1 MEVQVLEKQIY
12 LIESLIE
19 NQPDINKIYLHAKYP
34 YEAKYQY
41 IINKREDV
49 GIDHFNNPKA
59 FIEYLNDM
67 HDVYKNFDEYD
78 HDKENKI
85 LIVFDDK
92 IPDMIHNKKLESIVT
107 EMFIR
112 GRKLNSSLVFI
123 TQSYFKV
130 PKDVRLNTS
139 HFFITKI
146 PNKRELQQIAIN
158 HSSDINTK
166 DFANIYRKCT
176 AEPYSFLVNDTT
188 LASDNPL
195 RFRKLFLEYNKNH
208 DN

>member
-1 MEVQVLEKQIY
+1 M
-12 LIESLIE
+12 
-19 NQPDINKIYLHAKYP
+19 HAKYP
-34 YEAKYQY
+34 HEAKYQY

-67 HDVYKNFDEYD
+67 HDVYKNIDEYN

-123 TQSYFKV
+123 
-130 PKDVRLNTS
+130 
-139 HFFITKI
+139 H
-146 PNKRELQQIAIN
+146 N
-158 HSSDINTK
+158 HIS
-166 DFANIYRKCT
+166 
-176 AEPYSFLVNDTT
+176 
-188 LASDNPL
+188 
-195 RFRKLFLEYNKNH
+195 RF
-208 DN
+208 